1 MARDEE
7 NWDAFKPHS
16 SDAVEIQSDEDTGVL
31 VPPPRNTSP
40 DPIDSITSEDETVT
54 RPKLPGPGKSA
65 RIPLFMEKP
74 KRMPPA
80 DGAYTR
86 RLSNKLQPS
95 QTVQHRHSEP
105 EIITIDD
112 EDEEIEQPA
121 AESMPTEQEVSEITL
136 ADAAE
141 EAFISRPSSSSMH
154 VRHASPTVRSDY
166 TFSLSPN

>member
-7 NWDAFKPHS
+7 NRDAFKPHS

-54 RPKLPGPGKSA
+54 RPRLPGPGKPT
-65 RIPLFMEKP
+65 RIPLSMEKP
-74 KRMPPA
+74 KRVPPE
-80 DGAYTR
+80 DGAYTQ

-95 QTVQHRHSEP
+95 QIARHSEL
-105 EIITIDD
+105 EIIMIDD

-121 AESMPTEQEVSEITL
+121 AESMPTEQEVSGIKL
-136 ADAAE
+136 ANASE
-141 EAFISRPSSSSMH
+141 EAFMSRPSSSTVH
-154 VRHASPTVRSDY
+154 VRRASPTVRFDY
-166 TFSLSPN
+166 IFSLSPN